1 LHVRHQSQFNRSDLF
16 ASCNHL
22 HFQLLHFRILSV
34 AGFAG
39 VSASGLSSSSN
50 SSRFA
55 LRSVT
60 KKLMPG
66 ALLLGR
72 LRLAVTASLPAE
84 HAIGMV
90 AVAAYP
96 QKSLS

>member
-1 LHVRHQSQFNRSDLF
+1 VCGINRSSIAVTCLRHSIIF
-16 ASCNHL
+16 T
-22 HFQLLHFRILSV
+22 FQLLHFRILSV

-39 VSASGLSSSSN
+39 ISASGLSSSS
-50 SSRFA
+50 SSTRFA

-84 HAIGMV
+84 HTIGMV